1 VWGDGNGVDGNAG
14 GVVDG
19 VADGGRARAR
29 GRFAERLRAERRRR
43 LGIFDKLRLEMRVV
57 HERRELIVEKIIVE
71 GATRLLVE

>member
-1 VWGDGNGVDGNAG
+1 MCIRDS
-14 GVVDG
+14 
-19 VADGGRARAR
+19 
-29 GRFAERLRAERRRR
+29 LRAERRRR